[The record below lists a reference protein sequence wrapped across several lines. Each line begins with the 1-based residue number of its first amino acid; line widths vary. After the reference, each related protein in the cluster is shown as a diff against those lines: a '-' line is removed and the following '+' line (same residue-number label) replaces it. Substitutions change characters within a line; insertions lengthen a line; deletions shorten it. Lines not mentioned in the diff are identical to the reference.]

1 MEQRRTTPAVTDTA
15 VRSARSTGRTA
26 TRSGSRVSSRAADEG
41 QQVASAAADEAQRVA
56 STAQEKT
63 QQVVSVAS
71 NQVSEVGSTVKDQ
84 ASRVT
89 GEVVEQGR
97 SIAEQA
103 RTQIE
108 EQARTQT
115 RRLAD
120 SLSKLGEEVHALA
133 EGRPD
138 DATTIKPYVSDAADA
153 VYDAADRIYGL
164 SSDMDERGIGGVLE
178 DLQSFARR
186 RPGAFLVGAAIAGF
200 GIGRAVRA
208 NSSADDEDGVS
219 GNGSASVTTPSVGG
233 GRTISTRSGART
245 VPASPALARAS
256 RGR

>member
-1 MEQRRTTPAVTDTA
+1 MAQRRTTSAVTDTA
-15 VRSARSTGRTA
+15 VRSARSTSRTA
-26 TRSGSRVSSRAADEG
+26 AKSGSRVSSRAADEG
-41 QQVASAAADEAQRVA
+41 QQVASAAAGEAQRVA
-56 STAQEKT
+56 STAQEKG

-71 NQVSEVGSTVKDQ
+71 DQVSEVGSTVKDQ

-97 SIAEQA
+97 SLADEALSQL
-103 RTQIE
+103 E
-108 EQARTQT
+108 EQARAQT

-138 DATTIKPYVSDAADA
+138 EATTIRPYVSDAADA

-164 SSDMDERGIGGVLE
+164 SSDIDQRGIGGVLE

-208 NSSADDEDGVS
+208 NSSSDDDDGVA
-219 GNGSASVTTPSVGG
+219 GNGSAPMSTQSAGAG
-233 GRTISTRSGART
+233 QRASTRTSARA
-245 VPASPALARAS
+245 VPATPARVTRAR
-256 RGR
+256 